1 MVLVLKIKKGISKG
15 ICNTQ
20 WSCMQIKSV
29 CSSIFLLEVYM
40 KQDAGKG
47 LTFLEMLTLIF
58 ITLRLCRVIDWSWWW
73 VLSPLWMPLCV
84 VIFLVIIGMIIGGDD
99 RG

>member
-1 MVLVLKIKKGISKG
+1 
-15 ICNTQ
+15 
-20 WSCMQIKSV
+20 
-29 CSSIFLLEVYM
+29 M

-47 LTFLEMLTLIF
+47 LTFLETLTLIF

-84 VIFLVIIGMIIGGDD
+84 VILLVIIGIIIGGDD

>member
-1 MVLVLKIKKGISKG
+1 
-15 ICNTQ
+15 
-20 WSCMQIKSV
+20 
-29 CSSIFLLEVYM
+29 M

-58 ITLRLCRVIDWSWWW
+58 IALRLCRVIDWSWWW

-84 VIFLVIIGMIIGGDD
+84 VILLVIIGMIIGGDD